1 MRTFIVRYPLAFS
14 LLLTLAL
21 FGLLSIS
28 RVALPTT
35 AISSVAEIPPEA
47 LDRPSG
53 IERAL
58 AVVATSENLFWALA
72 TVLAVVLLARLGWWR
87 EAGFN
92 EPSRWRNLHLLL
104 FPLLVGALG
113 LLGGIRSLEPAL
125 LAPALLGMLVA
136 TFGEEALYRGVLWRA
151 LAPKTEV
158 IQVVVRTS
166 LLYGAL
172 ELGRLASAGPWPEAV
187 YLTVLATCAGFTYA
201 ALRWRTASIWPVILL
216 HFVFNVAGE
225 VAAPGSLPY
234 LRPLLALATP
244 LILLGYSLFLLR
256 KPCRTCPLL

>member
-28 RVALPTT
+28 RAVLPTT

-113 LLGGIRSLEPAL
+113 LLGGVRDLEPAL
-125 LAPALLGMLVA
+125 LVPALPGMFVA
-136 TFGEEALYRGVLWRA
+136 AFGAEVIYRGVLWRA
-151 LAPKTEV
+151 LAPKM
-158 IQVVVRTS
+158 
-166 LLYGAL
+166 G
-172 ELGRLASAGPWPEAV
+172 
-187 YLTVLATCAGFTYA
+187 
-201 ALRWRTASIWPVILL
+201 
-216 HFVFNVAGE
+216 
-225 VAAPGSLPY
+225 
-234 LRPLLALATP
+234 
-244 LILLGYSLFLLR
+244 
-256 KPCRTCPLL
+256 